1 MNKIR
6 DFVEILAGILVIY
19 MYLST
24 TEYHN
29 MLLLSLAIIF
39 ILCGVAKL
47 IIKQIFMRNIINASF
62 YILISLSLFISYLFI
77 KDFHTSVVL
86 LFGTLCFIGG
96 IITLIWTMKS
106 KKD

>member
-6 DFVEILAGILVIY
+6 DFVEILVGILLIY

-62 YILISLSLFISYLFI
+62 YILISL
-77 KDFHTSVVL
+77 
-86 LFGTLCFIGG
+86 
-96 IITLIWTMKS
+96 
-106 KKD
+106 